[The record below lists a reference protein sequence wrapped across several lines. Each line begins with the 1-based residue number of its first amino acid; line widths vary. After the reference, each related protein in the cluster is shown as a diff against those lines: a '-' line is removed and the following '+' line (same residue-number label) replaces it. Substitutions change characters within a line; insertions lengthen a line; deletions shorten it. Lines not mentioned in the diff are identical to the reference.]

1 MLEKFEADP
10 RANTAENKQTH
21 QCYVSTT
28 NCIYNWM
35 LNSKSNTWLVR
46 VQVFFQPEPDSIK
59 CDLESTLARMVAAN
73 TMGIQTKELNTSK
86 ARSW

>member
-28 NCIYNWM
+28 NCIYNWV
-35 LNSKSNTWLVR
+35 LNSKSNTWLAR
-46 VQVFFQPEPDSIK
+46 VQVFFSKIK